1 MNLRSIALV
10 TSFFALSTEAF
21 FISERRSTG
30 RPSTHAKAA
39 PHHQHQTDH
48 DEVET
53 SESTRRRALLF
64 QKFPLALSTAGM
76 SAAVTLLSTTPPAW
90 AAESSQ
96 SALFQPNPLT
106 NGFLEQI
113 RIWEQAEADNL
124 KYGGELAR
132 GDAGNKGQV
141 SAYPRLLVPILV
153 VAQELGAVSRAVQTG
168 GPTTQYAEALQIL
181 RQSKYEKVEFK
192 RVFNA
197 FADNIYYADPD
208 RANLYLAGGGAC
220 VRACYDGL
228 VAICDHSSACLT
240 LFFNVF

>member
-10 TSFFALSTEAF
+10 TSLLVLSIEAF
-21 FISERRSTG
+21 FVSERRSTG
-30 RPSTHAKAA
+30 SPTNNDAQIVAFSSRHA
-39 PHHQHQTDH
+39 PQHHHVHPTDH
-48 DEVET
+48 DKAET
-53 SESTRRRALLF
+53 SESTRRRVLLL
-64 QKFPLALSTAGM
+64 QKFPLAFTTAGLST
-76 SAAVTLLSTTPPAW
+76 AAVTLWSTAPPAW
-90 AAESSQ
+90 AADSSQ

-141 SAYPRLLVPILV
+141 SAYPKLLVPILV
-153 VAQELGAVSRAVQTG
+153 VARELGTVARAVQTG
-168 GPTTQYAEALQIL
+168 GPTQYAEALQIL
-181 RQSKYEKVEFK
+181 RQSKYDKVEFK

-220 VRACYDGL
+220 LHAMM
-228 VAICDHSSACLT
+228 I
-240 LFFNVF
+240 

>member
-1 MNLRSIALV
+1 
-10 TSFFALSTEAF
+10 
-21 FISERRSTG
+21 
-30 RPSTHAKAA
+30 
-39 PHHQHQTDH
+39 
-48 DEVET
+48 
-53 SESTRRRALLF
+53 
-64 QKFPLALSTAGM
+64 M

-220 VRACYDGL
+220 VPHDGL
-228 VAICDHSSACLT
+228 LRATSIPLHVSLYFLMCFDSNTKVRAIVGILAAQRNLDRH
-240 LFFNVF
+240 